1 MPDDPQK
8 GREKSSYS
16 KDQPLNKVPSV
27 PNQKFPKSFGEKNGK
42 N

>member
-16 KDQPLNKVPSV
+16 KDGDFVKVPSA
-27 PNQKFPKSFGEKNGK
+27 PNQKLPKSFGDKDGK